1 MPEDPRTDRAAEA
14 ATTERGDTPAEART
28 GTPLLQSLDLG
39 SDAAIGM
46 VCDIDDPDC
55 NPMAFAGTDGA
66 PAMTGGT
73 DEA

>member
-1 MPEDPRTDRAAEA
+1 MTTTPRDDERIETTVEAPVAPAA
-14 ATTERGDTPAEART
+14 PA
-28 GTPLLQSLDLG
+28 LQALDLG
-39 SDAAIGM
+39 GLAAIGV

-66 PAMTGGT
+66 PAMTGGA